1 MNYAYNIKVNLNKR
15 LYNFYEWKD
24 ADNIIIYNKLDV
36 YVVDDQTYDDIL
48 KMRIKA
54 DDKQFSKYTCIFT
67 NGIDT
72 VCVRF
77 SDNGEIELISKL
89 DLEEESELLDEIN
102 IKNKYSLKYELIDKS
117 NKYSYN
123 TREENEIIDY
133 LNMYILNNKDNNDLI
148 DYLYNEWFHDNK
160 SKFKYERLMNA
171 VNGEFVKEHK
181 ELYDIVKLI
190 V

>member
-77 SDNGEIELISKL
+77 NDSEEIELSFNGEIKPI
-89 DLEEESELLDEIN
+89 
-102 IKNKYSLKYELIDKS
+102 
-117 NKYSYN
+117 
-123 TREENEIIDY
+123 
-133 LNMYILNNKDNNDLI
+133 ILNYIDNDNLTQLI
-148 DYLYNEWFHDNK
+148 LPIRTY
-160 SKFKYERLMNA
+160 
-171 VNGEFVKEHK
+171 
-181 ELYDIVKLI
+181 
-190 V
+190 